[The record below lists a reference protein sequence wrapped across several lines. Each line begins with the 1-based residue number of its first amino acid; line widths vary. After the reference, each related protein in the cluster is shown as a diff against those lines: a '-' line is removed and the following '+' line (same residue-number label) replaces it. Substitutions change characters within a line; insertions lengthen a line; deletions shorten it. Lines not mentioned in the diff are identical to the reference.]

1 MIRKKCWVNCSEK
14 IAKENFRRLK
24 FMHLNKKLTP
34 AVISYESI
42 AYQYM
47 ASAVLEDASW
57 LILRNIY
64 GFFLHFTAYLSLWTV

>member
-1 MIRKKCWVNCSEK
+1 
-14 IAKENFRRLK
+14 
-24 FMHLNKKLTP
+24 MHLNKKLTP

-64 GFFLHFTAYLSLWTV
+64 GLFLHFTAYLSLWTV